1 MVFANLETAGPARV
15 FAARFAREFG
25 EHFST
30 HLPIQSIVAFDLLG
44 HDPEILYRWGELNLE
59 LSEEFIAKLRAVEM
73 PWVGEWA
80 DHIAAVF
87 SIGEDR
93 TILISVFL
101 QPSSA
106 LDKSTFA
113 AHTLSLF
120 SSLHYTL
127 THHVKRLELQDA
139 FEQARAIQ
147 MSLLPPGSMQ
157 FGPYEIA
164 AATIPAHSV
173 GGDVFD
179 FQSLNADTLSIAIGD
194 ASGHGL
200 PAALQARD
208 LIIGLRMG
216 LELDHDITQIVR
228 KLNRVIHRSG
238 LASRFAS
245 LLSGTLDVSG
255 KFTYVNAG
263 HPHPL
268 LLDSNGFHDLNTSGM
283 ILGPYADWDYTSGT
297 ALLTP
302 GALLALYTDG
312 VLEHSNSHGKEFGT
326 QEVKHWM
333 IDWQRENV
341 ISAMKDLFA
350 RLRLFGQGQAFR
362 DDVTA
367 ILIRRQPEPGL

>member
-1 MVFANLETAGPARV
+1 M
-15 FAARFAREFG
+15 
-25 EHFST
+25 
-30 HLPIQSIVAFDLLG
+30 
-44 HDPEILYRWGELNLE
+44 
-59 LSEEFIAKLRAVEM
+59 
-73 PWVGEWA
+73 
-80 DHIAAVF
+80 
-87 SIGEDR
+87 
-93 TILISVFL
+93 
-101 QPSSA
+101 
-106 LDKSTFA
+106 
-113 AHTLSLF
+113 
-120 SSLHYTL
+120 
-127 THHVKRLELQDA
+127 QDA

-147 MSLLPPGSMQ
+147 MSLLPAGSMQ

-179 FQSLNADTLSIAIGD
+179 FQPLNVDTLSIAIGD

-283 ILGPYADWDYTSGT
+283 ILGPYPDRDYVSGT

-312 VLEHSNSHGKEFGT
+312 VLEHSNSQGEEFGT
-326 QEVKHWM
+326 HELKRWM
-333 IDWQRENV
+333 LDWQHENV
-341 ISAMKDLFA
+341 IFAMKDLFA
-350 RLRLFGQGQAFR
+350 RLRLFGQGQVFR

-367 ILIRRQPEPGL
+367 ILIRRRAEA